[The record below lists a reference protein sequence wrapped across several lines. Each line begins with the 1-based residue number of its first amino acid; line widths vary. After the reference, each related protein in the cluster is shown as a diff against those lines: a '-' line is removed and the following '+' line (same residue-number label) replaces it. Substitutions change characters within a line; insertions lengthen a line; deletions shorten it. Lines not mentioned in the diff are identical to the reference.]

1 MKRYFAMLMIT
12 LAVNQP
18 VWAASRTVALAIPG
32 MTCAACPI
40 TLKIALN
47 RITGVT
53 ATMVNFEKRQAT
65 VTFDDAKTDVEALIR
80 ATGDAGYPST
90 LIQGVAP

>member
-1 MKRYFAMLMIT
+1 MKGCFAMLMMT

-40 TLKIALN
+40 TIKIALN
-47 RITGVT
+47 RVAGVT
-53 ATMVNFEKRQAT
+53 AATVNFEKRQAV

-90 LIQGVAP
+90 IKELSQ